1 MFLRKEERLE
11 FGTASNDSSRRDFEK
26 LFAQNP
32 NADLF
37 PPFFITLSDQLFSTM
52 VSNQVIALIA
62 ALLGGAWFLFGRNKS
77 STSSADRLAADP
89 ALTIGKQALVNGNG
103 AADTGR
109 DFVAAMQAAV
119 RSISPSL
126 LPLFE
131 HGKVIHRHPNR
142 GYVKGIS
149 ACDTPHHSLSR
160 SYRN

>member
-1 MFLRKEERLE
+1 MRKEERLE

-52 VSNQVIALIA
+52 VSIQVIALIA
-62 ALLGGAWFLFGRNKS
+62 ALVGGAWFLFGRNKS

-89 ALTIGKQALVNGNG
+89 ALTNGKQALVNGNG

-131 HGKVIHRHPNR
+131 HGKVIHRHQT
-142 GYVKGIS
+142 
-149 ACDTPHHSLSR
+149 AAM
-160 SYRN
+160 